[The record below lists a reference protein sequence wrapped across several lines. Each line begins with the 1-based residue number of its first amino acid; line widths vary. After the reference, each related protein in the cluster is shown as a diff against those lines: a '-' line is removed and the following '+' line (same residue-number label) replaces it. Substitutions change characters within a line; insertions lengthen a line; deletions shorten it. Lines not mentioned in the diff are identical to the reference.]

1 MKHLW
6 KKYGVNNTFQA
17 SNGFLEMNQVTPT
30 PVTTSH
36 PPADNQAATV
46 AAKDSGDQKP
56 VSQETHALKVN
67 FI

>member
-1 MKHLW
+1 
-6 KKYGVNNTFQA
+6 
-17 SNGFLEMNQVTPT
+17 MNQVTST

-67 FI
+67 FM